1 MPWGGNE
8 RNEGGCEEG
17 GRTEAGRAAR
27 GDWGG
32 RAEGATGIRGGA
44 RVPAGAVRR
53 GDAARGQGEDAGAG
67 TEGPARLARAAP
79 GPAPAPAFRP
89 VYSQLGQASGPPPPP
104 PASDRWPTSA
114 LSGASRQERPRLL
127 TRAPPAGLGRMPAGR
142 GGTCSSSSRST
153 PSSSRRRPSTTD
165 SGGRGGAVAGCPW
178 DGARPPAM
186 QARSPARRRG
196 VKMPARRTRVCRRRC
211 VCVRACVCLCLWFF
225 LRCFSLVSLPCPS

>member
-104 PASDRWPTSA
+104 PASDGWPHPDLRPVGGIA
-114 LSGASRQERPRLL
+114 AGAPTL
-127 TRAPPAGLGRMPAGR
+127 THARAAGRAGQDAGGAGRHVFIFEQKYAEFFPPPAF
-142 GGTCSSSSRST
+142 
-153 PSSSRRRPSTTD
+153 D
-165 SGGRGGAVAGCPW
+165 
-178 DGARPPAM
+178 D
-186 QARSPARRRG
+186 
-196 VKMPARRTRVCRRRC
+196 
-211 VCVRACVCLCLWFF
+211 
-225 LRCFSLVSLPCPS
+225 